1 MRRVLFSF
9 YKGSIE
15 MSENILLT
23 VIELFS
29 GILIEGVIL
38 AMVFNW
44 ISDKSQDN
52 QQEHLQKEMQNLE
65 KQNKFDFEQLQK
77 EIRDSKTDIINQIKE
92 STASKKGGN

>member
-1 MRRVLFSF
+1 
-9 YKGSIE
+9 